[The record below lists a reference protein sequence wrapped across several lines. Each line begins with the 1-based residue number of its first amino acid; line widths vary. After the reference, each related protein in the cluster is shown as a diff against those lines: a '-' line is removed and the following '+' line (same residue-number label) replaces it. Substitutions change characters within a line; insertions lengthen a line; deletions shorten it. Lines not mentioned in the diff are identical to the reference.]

1 MTLRICDFKRGD
13 EKRMANSQTLGES
26 PAFDFKKNFPL
37 LAVLLSGAF
46 ITILNQ
52 TLLATALPPIMTDL
66 NINES
71 TVQWLQS
78 IFMLVNGIMIPITA
92 FLIGKFT
99 TRSLFLTAMGT
110 FFVGTLVAAFSPNF
124 AFLLVGRM
132 LQGAGAGIMMPLLQ
146 TIMFLI
152 FPVSQ
157 RGKAMGMFGLV
168 IAFAPA
174 IGPSLS
180 GYLVDNYPWRS
191 VFFVVLPIALIIIIA
206 AYFLLKNVTERTN
219 PQMDY
224 LSIVLSTFGFGGL
237 LYGFSAAGSAGWLSA
252 SVVISL
258 VIGAISLYLFI
269 TRQLKLEQPILEFR
283 VFNYRI
289 FSIATVLGMIVFAS
303 MIATTVIL
311 PLFMQN
317 LLGFN
322 ALHSGLMLLPG
333 AIVMGAMN
341 PVTGM
346 LFDKYGAKLLLR
358 SGFAILTITTFMF
371 ANMSQDTT
379 FAYLSVLNAIRML
392 GIAMVMM
399 PSTTLGLNQLPK
411 QLISHG
417 TAMNNTFRQISGAVG
432 TAVLVTI
439 SLTAANG
446 ESIAGAIHGV
456 NIAFIAAGCISAIG
470 LLLSFAVRDPK
481 QKEQPKTT

>member
-1 MTLRICDFKRGD
+1 MVNSKSMGD
-13 EKRMANSQTLGES
+13 SQS
-26 PAFDFKKNFPL
+26 FDLKKHIPL

-52 TLLATALPPIMTDL
+52 TLLATALPPIMKDL
-66 NINES
+66 NITES

-99 TRSLFLTAMGT
+99 TRRLFLTAMGI
-110 FFVGTLVAAFSPNF
+110 FAAGTLIAAVSPNF
-124 AFLLVGRM
+124 SFLLVGRM

-146 TIMFLI
+146 TILFLV

-157 RGKAMGMFGLV
+157 RGKAMGMFGLI

-174 IGPSLS
+174 IGPTLS

-191 VFFVVLPIALIIIIA
+191 VFYVVLPIAVVIIVA
-206 AYFLLKNVTERTN
+206 AYFLLKNITELTN
-219 PQMDY
+219 PKMDY
-224 LSIVLSTFGFGGL
+224 LSIVLSTFGFGGI
-237 LYGFSAAGSAGWLSA
+237 LYGFSVAGNLGWLSPN
-252 SVVISL
+252 VMISL
-258 VIGAISLYLFI
+258 LIGTITLFLFI
-269 TRQLKLEQPILEFR
+269 KRQLKLEEPILEFR
-283 VFNYRI
+283 VFKYSI
-289 FSIATVLGMIVFAS
+289 FSLATGLGMIVFAS

-333 AIVMGAMN
+333 AIVMGVMN
-341 PVTGM
+341 PITGK
-346 LFDKYGAKLLLR
+346 LFDKYGAKWLLR
-358 SGFAILTITTFMF
+358 SGLAILTVTTFFF
-371 ANMSQDTT
+371 ANLSEDTT
-379 FAYLSVLNAIRML
+379 FTYLAIVNAIRMM

-399 PSTTLGLNQLPK
+399 PSTTLGLNQLPNH
-411 QLISHG
+411 LISHG

-439 SLTAANG
+439 TITAASG
-446 ESIAGAIHGV
+446 SSVEGAIHGV
-456 NIAFIAAGCISAIG
+456 NIAFLVAGFIAAFG
-470 LLLSFAVRDPK
+470 LLLSLRVRDPK
-481 QKEQPKTT
+481 TKEQTTKL

>member
-1 MTLRICDFKRGD
+1 MV
-13 EKRMANSQTLGES
+13 NSQALGDS
-26 PAFDFKKNFPL
+26 QTFDFKKNIPL

-52 TLLATALPPIMTDL
+52 TLLATALPPIMKDL
-66 NINES
+66 NISQS

-99 TRSLFLTAMGT
+99 TRKLFLTAMGT
-110 FFVGTLVAAFSPNF
+110 FAIGTLIAAFSPNF
-124 AFLLVGRM
+124 TFLMVGRV

-152 FPVSQ
+152 FPISQ

-180 GYLVDNYPWRS
+180 GYLVDNFPWRS
-191 VFFVVLPIALIIIIA
+191 VFYVVLPIAAVIIIA
-206 AYFLLKNVTERTN
+206 AYFLLKNITEQTN
-219 PQMDY
+219 PKMDY
-224 LSIVLSTFGFGGL
+224 MSIVLSTFGFGGL
-237 LYGFSAAGSAGWLSA
+237 LYGFSVAGNLGWLSPN
-252 SVVISL
+252 VIISL
-258 VIGAISLYLFI
+258 VVGAVTLFLFI
-269 TRQLKLEQPILEFR
+269 NRQLKLEEPILEFR
-283 VFNYRI
+283 VFKYSV
-289 FSIATVLGMIVFAS
+289 FSLATGLGMIVFAS

-341 PVTGM
+341 PVTGT
-346 LFDKYGAKLLLR
+346 LFDKYGAKWLLR
-358 SGFAILTITTFMF
+358 TGFAILTVTTFFF
-371 ANMSQDTT
+371 ANLSQDTT
-379 FAYLSVLNAIRML
+379 FTYLAVLNAIRMV

-399 PSTTLGLNQLPK
+399 PSTTLGLNQLPNH
-411 QLISHG
+411 LISHG

-439 SLTAANG
+439 TITAASGDSVAG
-446 ESIAGAIHGV
+446 EIHGV
-456 NIAFIAAGCISAIG
+456 NIAFLVAGCIAAFG
-470 LLLSFAVRDPK
+470 LLLSFAIRDPK
-481 QKEQPKTT
+481 SKEQSMDA

>member
-1 MTLRICDFKRGD
+1 MVHSQVQGD
-13 EKRMANSQTLGES
+13 SQKFEL
-26 PAFDFKKNFPL
+26 KKNLPL

-52 TLLATALPPIMTDL
+52 TLLATALPPIMKDL

-99 TRSLFLTAMGT
+99 TRSLFLTAMAT
-110 FFVGTLVAAFSPNF
+110 FAAGTLIGAFSPNF
-124 AFLLVGRM
+124 SFLLAGRV

-180 GYLVDNYPWRS
+180 GYLVDHYPWRS
-191 VFFVVLPIALIIIIA
+191 VFYVVLPIAVVIIIA
-206 AYFLLKNVTERTN
+206 AYFLLRNITKLTN

-224 LSIVLSTFGFGGL
+224 MSIVLSTLGFGGL
-237 LYGFSAAGSAGWLSA
+237 LYGFSVAGNLGWLSPN
-252 SVVISL
+252 VIISL
-258 VIGAISLYLFI
+258 AVGAVTLFLFI
-269 TRQLKLEQPILEFR
+269 NRQLKLEQPILEFR
-283 VFNYRI
+283 VFQYGV
-289 FSIATVLGMIVFAS
+289 FSLATGLGMIVFAS

-333 AIVMGAMN
+333 AIVMGVMN
-341 PVTGM
+341 PLTGM
-346 LFDKYGAKLLLR
+346 LFDKYGAKWLLR
-358 SGFAILTITTFMF
+358 AGFAILTVTTFFF
-371 ANMSQDTT
+371 ANLSQDTT
-379 FAYLSVLNAIRML
+379 FTYLAVLNAIRMI

-399 PSTTLGLNQLPK
+399 PSTTLGLNQLPNH
-411 QLISHG
+411 LISHG

-439 SLTAANG
+439 TITAASDN
-446 ESIAGAIHGV
+446 SVAGAIHGV
-456 NIAFIAAGCISAIG
+456 NIAFLVAGSIAAFG
-470 LLLSFAVRDPK
+470 LLLSFAIRNPK
-481 QKEQPKTT
+481 KSSIDT

>member
-1 MTLRICDFKRGD
+1 MVNSKKLGD
-13 EKRMANSQTLGES
+13 SQT
-26 PAFDFKKNFPL
+26 FDLKKHVPL

-52 TLLATALPPIMTDL
+52 TLLATALPPIMKDL
-66 NINES
+66 NITES

-99 TRSLFLTAMGT
+99 TRRLFLTAMGI
-110 FFVGTLVAAFSPNF
+110 FAAGTLIAALSPNF
-124 AFLLVGRM
+124 TFLLVGRM

-146 TIMFLI
+146 TILFLV

-157 RGKAMGMFGLV
+157 RGKAMGMFGLI

-191 VFFVVLPIALIIIIA
+191 VFYVVLPIAFVIIIA
-206 AYFLLKNVTERTN
+206 AYFLLKNVTELTN
-219 PQMDY
+219 PKMDY
-224 LSIVLSTFGFGGL
+224 LSIVLSTFGFGGI
-237 LYGFSAAGSAGWLSA
+237 LYGFSVAGNLGWLSPN
-252 SVVISL
+252 VIISL
-258 VIGAISLYLFI
+258 LIGAITLFLFI
-269 TRQLKLEQPILEFR
+269 KRQLILEEPILEFR
-283 VFNYRI
+283 VFKYSI
-289 FSIATVLGMIVFAS
+289 FSLATGLGMIVFAS

-333 AIVMGAMN
+333 AIVMGVMN
-341 PVTGM
+341 PITGI
-346 LFDKYGAKLLLR
+346 LFDKYGAKWLLR
-358 SGFAILTITTFMF
+358 SGFAILTVTTFF
-371 ANMSQDTT
+371 FSNLSEDTT
-379 FAYLSVLNAIRML
+379 FTYLAIVNAIRMF

-399 PSTTLGLNQLPK
+399 PSTTLGLNQLPNH
-411 QLISHG
+411 LISHG

-439 SLTAANG
+439 TITAASG
-446 ESIAGAIHGV
+446 SSVEGAIHGV
-456 NIAFIAAGCISAIG
+456 NIAFLVAGSIAALG
-470 LLLSFAVRDPK
+470 LLLSLRVRDPK
-481 QKEQPKTT
+481 TKEQSM

>member
-1 MTLRICDFKRGD
+1 MV
-13 EKRMANSQTLGES
+13 NSQTLGES
-26 PAFDFKKNFPL
+26 QTFNVKKHIPL

-52 TLLATALPPIMTDL
+52 TLLATALPPIMRDL
-66 NINES
+66 KINES

-92 FLIGKFT
+92 FLIGKFS

-110 FFVGTLVAAFSPNF
+110 FAAGTLIGALSPNF
-124 AFLLVGRM
+124 SFLLVARV

-146 TIMFLI
+146 TIMFLV

-157 RGKAMGMFGLV
+157 RGKAMGVFGLV

-180 GYLVDNYPWRS
+180 GYLVDHYPWRS
-191 VFFVVLPIALIIIIA
+191 VFYVVFPIALVIIIA
-206 AYFLLKNVTERTN
+206 AYFFLKNVTKQTN
-219 PQMDY
+219 PTVDY
-224 LSIVLSTFGFGGL
+224 LSIVLSTLGFGGL
-237 LYGFSAAGSAGWLSA
+237 LYGFSVAGNLGWLSPNTL
-252 SVVISL
+252 ISL
-258 VIGAISLYLFI
+258 AVGAISLYLFI
-269 TRQLKLEQPILEFR
+269 TRQLKLDEPILEFR
-283 VFNYRI
+283 VFKYSI
-289 FSIATVLGMIVFAS
+289 FSLATGLGMIVFAS

-333 AIVMGAMN
+333 AIVMGCMN
-341 PVTGM
+341 PLTGT
-346 LFDKYGAKLLLR
+346 LFDKYGAKWLLR
-358 SGFAILTITTFMF
+358 IGFTILTVTTFFF
-371 ANMSQDTT
+371 ANLSQDTT
-379 FAYLSVLNAIRML
+379 FTYLAVLNAIRMV

-399 PSTTLGLNQLPK
+399 PSTTLGLNQLPNH
-411 QLISHG
+411 LISHG

-439 SLTAANG
+439 TITAASSN
-446 ESIAGAIHGV
+446 SVAGAIHGV
-456 NIAFIAAGCISAIG
+456 NIAFLVAGFIAAFG
-470 LLLSFAVRDPK
+470 LLLSFAIRDPK
-481 QKEQPKTT
+481 KQSADA

>member
-1 MTLRICDFKRGD
+1 MVH
-13 EKRMANSQTLGES
+13 SQTLDKS
-26 PAFDFKKNFPL
+26 QSFDLKKHIPL

-52 TLLATALPPIMTDL
+52 TLLATALPPIMKDL
-66 NINES
+66 KISES

-110 FFVGTLVAAFSPNF
+110 FALGTLIAAVSPDF
-124 AFLLVGRM
+124 TFLLIGRM

-146 TIMFLI
+146 TILFLI

-157 RGKAMGMFGLV
+157 RGKAMGMFGLI

-180 GYLVDNYPWRS
+180 GYLVDHYPWRS
-191 VFFVVLPIALIIIIA
+191 VFYVVLPIAIVIIVA
-206 AYFLLKNVTERTN
+206 AYFLLKNVTEQTN
-219 PQMDY
+219 PKMDY

-237 LYGFSAAGSAGWLSA
+237 LYGFSVAGNVGWLSPN
-252 SVVISL
+252 VLISL
-258 VIGAISLYLFI
+258 VIGAVTLYLFI
-269 TRQLKLEQPILEFR
+269 TRQLKLEEPILEFR
-283 VFNYRI
+283 VFKYSI
-289 FSIATVLGMIVFAS
+289 FSLATALGMIVFAS

-333 AIVMGAMN
+333 AIVMGVMN
-341 PVTGM
+341 PVTGA
-346 LFDKYGAKLLLR
+346 LFDKYGARWLLR
-358 SGFAILTITTFMF
+358 IGFAILTVTTFFF
-371 ANMSQDTT
+371 ANLSQDTT
-379 FAYLSVLNAIRML
+379 FTYLATLNAIRML

-399 PSTTLGLNQLPK
+399 PSTTLGLNQLPNR
-411 QLISHG
+411 LISHG
-417 TAMNNTFRQISGAVG
+417 TAMNNTFRQISGAIG

-439 SLTAANG
+439 TITAASG
-446 ESIAGAIHGV
+446 SSVAGAIHGV
-456 NIAFIAAGCISAIG
+456 NVAFIVAGSVAAFGF
-470 LLLSFAVRDPK
+470 LLSFAIRDK
-481 QKEQPKTT
+481 KSIQ